1 MITFRLCT
9 VLLVLDC
16 LAPLSLFAQDHL
28 VVFGGYSYLRP
39 PVTVNESWVC
49 PGSPCPAILS
59 LPRAVTNHK
68 SLNGWEF
75 SASYRFLPF
84 LGVAADFSGNYGSA
98 LARSNSN
105 AHQYTYLFGP
115 KVSLPKRVSPFA
127 HVLFGGTRQAI
138 SAGTFSG
145 YPQLYNTIA
154 WARDSGFASVLGGGV
169 DLKVIPHVWI
179 RPIQIDYMLTRLNG
193 STQNQPRI
201 SAGLVLH
208 L

>member
-16 LAPLSLFAQDHL
+16 LAPFSLFAQDHL
-28 VVFGGYSYLRP
+28 VVYGGYSYLRP

-49 PGSPCPAILS
+49 PGLACPLLAL
-59 LPRAVTNHK
+59 LPIAVTNYQ
-68 SLNGWEF
+68 SLNGCEL

-98 LARSNSN
+98 LAHSNSH
-105 AHQYTYLFGP
+105 AHQYTYLFGLE
-115 KVSLPKRVSPFA
+115 VSLPKRVSPFA
-127 HVLFGGTRQAI
+127 HVLFGGTHQSI
-138 SAGTFSG
+138 SESTFSG
-145 YPQLYNTIA
+145 QLYNTIA
-154 WARDSGFASVLGGGV
+154 LARDSGFANVLGGGV
-169 DLKVIPHVWI
+169 DLKVLPHVWI
-179 RPIQIDYMLTRLNG
+179 RPIQIYYMLTRLNG

-201 SAGLVLH
+201 SAGIVFH